1 MKSTKKLMKEYCLTK
16 EELFKIM
23 HKCLQYHLSEDEL
36 GVFILEFYMR
46 KEDKINKRIFFIFL
60 SKIN

>member
-1 MKSTKKLMKEYCLTK
+1 MQEHNLSE

-36 GVFILEFYMR
+36 YNFILEFYMK
-46 KEDKINKRIFFIFL
+46 KEDRINKRRQCYY
-60 SKIN
+60 S